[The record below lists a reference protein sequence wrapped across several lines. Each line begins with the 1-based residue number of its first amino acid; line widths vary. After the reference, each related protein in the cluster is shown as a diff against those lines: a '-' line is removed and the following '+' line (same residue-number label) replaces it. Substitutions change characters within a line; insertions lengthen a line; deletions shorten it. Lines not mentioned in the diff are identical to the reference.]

1 MQIADTLI
9 CRRQIAEVPNPGE
22 LYSELMDLIVRLARA
37 GLIHGDFNEFNIL
50 IREVT
55 SEDGT
60 IKASPI
66 LIDFP
71 QMVSVNHENAEY
83 YFNRDVECIRTF
95 FKKRFRYESS
105 IYPRFISTM
114 KEGIKDFELDVVV
127 AASGFGKKEGEELER
142 YMKMVK
148 EAEEHE
154 DRDDEEDE
162 DSDVEEE
169 FEEEDDDEE
178 EEEAHAS
185 TSEPKTP
192 SSDHELAEGLEEAEL
207 ESEGDEDPS
216 GEEEELSEEEGESQS
231 IAANTNRKRSAKAVT
246 PSAKDV
252 QNIVAT
258 SLQRQDRNQTRKHH
272 GKKGV
277 TSAGRAKGSKKK
289 TDAKNAIRNS
299 GDF

>member
-1 MQIADTLI
+1 
-9 CRRQIAEVPNPGE
+9 
-22 LYSELMDLIVRLARA
+22 MDLIVRLARA

-105 IYPRFISTM
+105 IYPRFVSTM

-154 DRDDEEDE
+154 ERDDEED
-162 DSDVEEE
+162 DVSDVEEE
-169 FEEEDDDEE
+169 FEEAEDDDEE
-178 EEEAHAS
+178 EEAQAS
-185 TSEPKTP
+185 TSDLRTA
-192 SSDHELAEGLEEAEL
+192 SSEEELAEGLDETELGSDDQEDQSDEDGANGEEAE
-207 ESEGDEDPS
+207 DDNEDRPS
-216 GEEEELSEEEGESQS
+216 TARE
-231 IAANTNRKRSAKAVT
+231 ARRRTNKASA

-258 SLQRQDRNQTRKHH
+258 SLQRKDRNQTRKHH

-289 TDAKNAIRNS
+289 TDTKNAIRNS

>member
-1 MQIADTLI
+1 
-9 CRRQIAEVPNPGE
+9 
-22 LYSELMDLIVRLARA
+22 MDLIVRLARA

-55 SEDGT
+55 SEDGSV
-60 IKASPI
+60 KASPI

-105 IYPRFISTM
+105 IYPRFVSTM

-142 YMKMVK
+142 YMKMVA

-154 DRDDEEDE
+154 GRDDDEE

-169 FEEEDDDEE
+169 FEEEEDEE
-178 EEEAHAS
+178 GEAEAS
-185 TSEPKTP
+185 TS
-192 SSDHELAEGLEEAEL
+192 DHKELDSEKELAEEFDEAEL
-207 ESEGDEDPS
+207 ESDEQ
-216 GEEEELSEEEGESQS
+216 EEHSEEEDSNEDDEEHEEAGPA
-231 IAANTNRKRSAKAVT
+231 ITANTNRKRSAKAAT
-246 PSAKDV
+246 APAAKDV

-258 SLQRQDRNQTRKHH
+258 SLQRKDTNQNRKHH